1 MSDYPYVLVYRGIQK
16 PLEFMGLRGRYVYI
30 GAGIAVVAILLFIV
44 GFILVGLL
52 FSFILVLLLLS
63 TATAWILVKQK
74 KGLHTKKVLEGTY
87 IANTL
92 FEIK

>member
-1 MSDYPYVLVYRGIQK
+1 MNDYPYVLVYRGIQK

-30 GAGIAVVAILLFIV
+30 GAGAAVVAILLFIV

-63 TATAWILVKQK
+63 TAISWILVQQK
-74 KGLHTKKVLEGTY
+74 RGLHTKKVLEGTY
-87 IANTL
+87 IVNTL
-92 FEIK
+92 FERK